1 MTIDI
6 NTVRVLVTVVS
17 FIAFLGVI
25 WFAMHPGNKQRFE
38 EAARSPIDDL
48 GDAPAGDRIRHE

>member
-1 MTIDI
+1 MTMDI

-17 FIAFLGVI
+17 FIAFLGVV

-38 EAARSPIDDL
+38 EAAQSPIDD
-48 GDAPAGDRIRHE
+48 HE